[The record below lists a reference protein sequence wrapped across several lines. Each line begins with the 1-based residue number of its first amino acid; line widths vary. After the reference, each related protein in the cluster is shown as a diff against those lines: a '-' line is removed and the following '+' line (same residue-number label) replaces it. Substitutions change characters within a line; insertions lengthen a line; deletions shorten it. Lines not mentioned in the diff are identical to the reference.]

1 MTILDI
7 LKLGPVMPVI
17 VIDSADQA
25 EPLADALLAGGIRTA
40 EITLRTSAAIK
51 AIEKMAR
58 NCQDITVGLG
68 QFAQLVMRK
77 SLLMQ
82 AAGLWSAQGQHHLFS
97 KVAKAPDCRFCQ
109 GRQAYLK

>member
-25 EPLADALLAGGIRTA
+25 EPLADALLAGGILTA
-40 EITLRTSAAIK
+40 EITLRTPAAIK
-51 AIEKMAR
+51 AIEKM
-58 NCQDITVGLG
+58 V
-68 QFAQLVMRK
+68 
-77 SLLMQ
+77 
-82 AAGLWSAQGQHHLFS
+82 WSALGQHHLFL

-109 GRQAYLK
+109 GRQAYPK